1 MRVAVTGKNGQVVSA
16 LQALASAE
24 LEIIALG
31 RPELDLAHPETVWKA
46 LREAKPDVVV
56 SAAAYTAVDT
66 AESEQDIAFAVNR
79 DGARAVAQ
87 AASDIGIP
95 VIHLSTDYVFD
106 GMKATAYVE
115 NDPTGPTSVYGRSK
129 LEGER
134 AVSDA
139 TDNYVVLRTA
149 WVYSEYG
156 NNFVKTMLRLSE
168 NRDEI
173 NVVAD
178 QFGCPTSAND
188 IAVAVAAIAR
198 KLMED
203 SAAPLRGVFHLSGTG
218 ETNWA
223 NFAKQI
229 LAFSAENG
237 GKSMIVNDITTAQ
250 YPTPARRPANSRL
263 DCRKL
268 EEIYGIRLP
277 SWQTSTRAVVTAL
290 AQSKK
295 ETP

>member
-1 MRVAVTGKNGQVVSA
+1 MRLAVTGKNGQVVSA
-16 LQALASAE
+16 LLALASAE
-24 LEIIALG
+24 LEIVALG
-31 RPELDLAHPETVWKA
+31 RPELDLAQPETVLKA
-46 LREAKPDVVV
+46 LREVKPDAVV
-56 SAAAYTAVDT
+56 SAAAYTAVDK
-66 AESEQDIAFAVNR
+66 AESEPDIAFAVNR

-87 AASDIGIP
+87 AASYLGIP
-95 VIHLSTDYVFD
+95 LIHLSTDYVFD
-106 GMKATAYVE
+106 GAKDTAYVE
-115 NDPTGPTSVYGRSK
+115 SDPTGPTSVYGRSK

-134 AVSDA
+134 AVSEA

-188 IAVAVAAIAR
+188 IAAAVVTIAR
-198 KLMED
+198 KLVED
-203 SAAPLRGVFHLSGTG
+203 SSPSVRGVFHLSGTG

-229 LAFSAENG
+229 FAFAKEHG
-237 GKSMIVNDITTAQ
+237 GKSIVVNDITTAQ

-263 DCRKL
+263 DCSKL
-268 EEIYGIRLP
+268 EEVYGIKLP

>member
-1 MRVAVTGKNGQVVSA
+1 MRLAVTGKNGQVVSA
-16 LQALASAE
+16 LQALASDE
-24 LEIIALG
+24 LEIVALG
-31 RPELDLAHPETVWKA
+31 RPELDLAQPGTVLKA
-46 LREAKPDVVV
+46 LREVKPDVVV
-56 SAAAYTAVDT
+56 SAAAYTAVDK

-106 GMKATAYVE
+106 GTNDTAYVE
-115 NDPTGPTSVYGRSK
+115 SDPTGPTSVYGRSK

-134 AVSDA
+134 AVSEA

-188 IAVAVAAIAR
+188 IAAAVVTIAR
-198 KLMED
+198 KLVED
-203 SAAPLRGVFHLSGTG
+203 ASAPLRGVFHLSGTG

-229 LAFSAENG
+229 FALSSENG
-237 GKSMIVNDITTAQ
+237 GKSIVVNDITTEQ

-263 DCRKL
+263 DCSKL
-268 EEIYGIRLP
+268 EEVYGIKLP

-295 ETP
+295 EMP

>member
-1 MRVAVTGKNGQVVSA
+1 MRLAVTGKNGQVVSA
-16 LQALASAE
+16 LQALASDE
-24 LEIIALG
+24 LEIVSLG
-31 RPELDLAHPETVWKA
+31 RPELDLALPETVLKA
-46 LREAKPDVVV
+46 LREVKPDVVV
-56 SAAAYTAVDT
+56 SAAAYTAVDK

-106 GMKATAYVE
+106 GTKDTAYVE
-115 NDPTGPTSVYGRSK
+115 SDPTGPTSVYGRSK

-134 AVSDA
+134 AVSEA

-188 IAVAVAAIAR
+188 IAAAVVTIAR
-198 KLMED
+198 KLVED
-203 SAAPLRGVFHLSGTG
+203 SSAPLRGVFHLSGTG

-229 LAFSAENG
+229 FALSAENG
-237 GKSMIVNDITTAQ
+237 GKSIAVNDITTAQ

-263 DCRKL
+263 DCGKL
-268 EEIYGIRLP
+268 EEVYGIKLP

-295 ETP
+295 EMP

>member
-1 MRVAVTGKNGQVVSA
+1 MRLAVTGKNGQVVSA
-16 LQALASAE
+16 LQALASDE
-24 LEIIALG
+24 LEIVALG
-31 RPELDLAHPETVWKA
+31 RPELDLAQPETVLKA
-46 LREAKPDVVV
+46 LREVKPDVVV
-56 SAAAYTAVDT
+56 SAAAYTAVDK

-87 AASDIGIP
+87 AASEIGIP

-106 GMKATAYVE
+106 GTKDTAYVE
-115 NDPTGPTSVYGRSK
+115 SDPTGPTSVYGRSK

-134 AVSDA
+134 AVSEA

-188 IAVAVAAIAR
+188 IAAAVVTIAR
-198 KLMED
+198 KLVED
-203 SAAPLRGVFHLSGTG
+203 ASAPLRGVFHLSGTG

-229 LAFSAENG
+229 FALSAESG
-237 GKSMIVNDITTAQ
+237 GKSIVVNDIATEQ

-263 DCRKL
+263 DCSKL
-268 EEIYGIRLP
+268 EEVYGIKLP

-295 ETP
+295 EMP

>member
-1 MRVAVTGKNGQVVSA
+1 MRLAVTGKNGQVVSA
-16 LQALASAE
+16 LQALASDE
-24 LEIIALG
+24 LEIVALG
-31 RPELDLAHPETVWKA
+31 RPELDLAQPETVLKA
-46 LREAKPDVVV
+46 LREVKPDVVV
-56 SAAAYTAVDT
+56 SAAAYTAVDK

-106 GMKATAYVE
+106 GTKDTAYVE
-115 NDPTGPTSVYGRSK
+115 SDPIGPTSVYGRSK

-134 AVSDA
+134 AVSEA

-188 IAVAVAAIAR
+188 IAAAVVTIAR
-198 KLMED
+198 KLVED
-203 SAAPLRGVFHLSGTG
+203 SSAPLRGVFHLSGTG

-229 LAFSAENG
+229 FALSAENG
-237 GKSMIVNDITTAQ
+237 GKSIVVNDITTAQ

-263 DCRKL
+263 DCSKL
-268 EEIYGIRLP
+268 EEVYGIKLP

-295 ETP
+295 EMP

>member
-1 MRVAVTGKNGQVVSA
+1 MRLAVTGKNGQVVSA
-16 LQALASAE
+16 IQALASDE
-24 LEIIALG
+24 LEIVALG
-31 RPELDLAHPETVWKA
+31 RPELDLAQPETVLKA
-46 LREAKPDVVV
+46 LREVKPDVVV
-56 SAAAYTAVDT
+56 SAAAYTAVDK

-106 GMKATAYVE
+106 GTKDTAYVE
-115 NDPTGPTSVYGRSK
+115 SDPTGPTSVYGRSK

-134 AVSDA
+134 AVSEA

-156 NNFVKTMLRLSE
+156 NNFVKTMLRLGE

-188 IAVAVAAIAR
+188 IAAAVVTIAR
-198 KLMED
+198 KLVEN
-203 SAAPLRGVFHLSGTG
+203 SSTPLRGVFHLSGTG

-229 LAFSAENG
+229 FALSAENG
-237 GKSMIVNDITTAQ
+237 GKSVVVNDITTAQ

-263 DCRKL
+263 DCSKL
-268 EEIYGIRLP
+268 EEVYGIKLP

-295 ETP
+295 EMP

>member
-1 MRVAVTGKNGQVVSA
+1 MRLAVTGKNGQVVSA

-24 LEIIALG
+24 LEIVALG
-31 RPELDLAHPETVWKA
+31 RPELDLAQPETVLTA
-46 LREAKPDVVV
+46 LREAKPDVVI
-56 SAAAYTAVDT
+56 SAAAYTAVDK
-66 AESEQDIAFAVNR
+66 AESEPDIAFAVNR
-79 DGARAVAQ
+79 DGARAVAH
-87 AASDIGIP
+87 AASDLGIP
-95 VIHLSTDYVFD
+95 IIHLSTDYVFD
-106 GMKATAYVE
+106 GTKATAYVE
-115 NDPTGPTSVYGRSK
+115 SDPTGPTSIYGRSK

-134 AVSDA
+134 AVSEA
-139 TDNYVVLRTA
+139 TDNYAVLRTA

-168 NRDEI
+168 NRDEL

-188 IAVAVAAIAR
+188 IATAIVTIAR
-198 KLMED
+198 KLAED
-203 SAAPLRGVFHLSGTG
+203 SSARLRGVFHLSGTG

-229 LAFSAENG
+229 FAFSAENG
-237 GKSMIVNDITTAQ
+237 GKSMIVNDITTQQ
-250 YPTPARRPANSRL
+250 YPTPARRPASSRL
-263 DCRKL
+263 DCSKL
-268 EEIYGIRLP
+268 EEVYGIRLP

>member
-1 MRVAVTGKNGQVVSA
+1 MRLAVTGKNGQVVSA
-16 LQALASAE
+16 LQALASDE
-24 LEIIALG
+24 LEIVALG
-31 RPELDLAHPETVWKA
+31 RPELDLAQPETVLKA
-46 LREAKPDVVV
+46 LREVKPDVVV
-56 SAAAYTAVDT
+56 SAAAYTAVDK

-106 GMKATAYVE
+106 GTKDTAYVE
-115 NDPTGPTSVYGRSK
+115 SDPTGPTSVYGRSK

-134 AVSDA
+134 AVSEA

-188 IAVAVAAIAR
+188 IAAAVVTIAR
-198 KLMED
+198 KLVED
-203 SAAPLRGVFHLSGTG
+203 ASAPLRGVFHLSGTG

-229 LAFSAENG
+229 LALSSENG
-237 GKSMIVNDITTAQ
+237 GKSIVVNDITTEQ

-263 DCRKL
+263 DCSKL
-268 EEIYGIRLP
+268 EEVYGIKLP

-295 ETP
+295 EMP

>member
-1 MRVAVTGKNGQVVSA
+1 MRLAVTGKNGQVVSA
-16 LQALASAE
+16 LQALASDE
-24 LEIIALG
+24 LEIVALG
-31 RPELDLAHPETVWKA
+31 RPELDLAQPETVLKA
-46 LREAKPDVVV
+46 LREVKPDVVV
-56 SAAAYTAVDT
+56 SAAAYTAVDK

-106 GMKATAYVE
+106 GTKDTAYVE
-115 NDPTGPTSVYGRSK
+115 SDPTGPTSVYGRSK

-134 AVSDA
+134 AVSEA

-188 IAVAVAAIAR
+188 IAAAVVTIAR
-198 KLMED
+198 KLAED
-203 SAAPLRGVFHLSGTG
+203 VSAPLRGVFHLSGTG

-229 LAFSAENG
+229 FALSAENG
-237 GKSMIVNDITTAQ
+237 GKSIVVNDITTEQ

-263 DCRKL
+263 DCSKL
-268 EEIYGIRLP
+268 EEVYGIKLP

-295 ETP
+295 EMP

>member
-1 MRVAVTGKNGQVVSA
+1 MRLAVTGKHGQVVSA
-16 LQALASAE
+16 LQALASAD
-24 LEIIALG
+24 LEIVALG
-31 RPELDLAHPETVWKA
+31 RPELDLAQPETVLKA
-46 LREAKPDVVV
+46 LREVKPDAVV
-56 SAAAYTAVDT
+56 SAAAYTAVDK

-106 GMKATAYVE
+106 GTKDTAYVE
-115 NDPTGPTSVYGRSK
+115 SDPTGPTSVYGRSK
-129 LEGER
+129 LEGEQ
-134 AVSDA
+134 AVSKA
-139 TDNYVVLRTA
+139 TGNYAILRTA

-168 NRDEI
+168 SRDEI

-188 IAVAVAAIAR
+188 IAAAIVTIAR
-198 KLMED
+198 KLVAD
-203 SAAPLRGVFHLSGTG
+203 SSSRLRGVFHLTGTG
-218 ETNWA
+218 ETSWA
-223 NFAKQI
+223 NFAKRI
-229 LAFSAENG
+229 FAFAEKHG

-250 YPTPARRPANSRL
+250 YPTPAKRPANSRL
-263 DCRKL
+263 DCTKL
-268 EEIYGIRLP
+268 EKVYGIKLP
-277 SWQTSTRAVVTAL
+277 SWQTSTRAVVAAL

>member
-1 MRVAVTGKNGQVVSA
+1 MRLAVTGKNGQVVSA
-16 LQALASAE
+16 LQALATAE
-24 LEIIALG
+24 LEIMAFG
-31 RPELDLAHPETVWKA
+31 RPELDLARPETVLQA
-46 LREAKPDVVV
+46 LRDAKPDVVV
-56 SAAAYTAVDT
+56 SAAAYTAVDK
-66 AESEQDIAFAVNR
+66 AESEPELAFVVNR

-87 AASDIGIP
+87 AARELGVP

-106 GMKATAYVE
+106 GTKAAAYVE
-115 NDPTGPTSVYGRSK
+115 TDPTGPTSVYGRSK
-129 LEGER
+129 LEGEK
-134 AVSDA
+134 AVAESTHNHA
-139 TDNYVVLRTA
+139 IIRTA

-156 NNFVKTMLRLSE
+156 NNFVKTMLRLGES
-168 NRDEI
+168 RAEI

-188 IAVAVAAIAR
+188 IAIAIVEIAR
-198 KLMED
+198 RLSSD
-203 SAAPLRGVFHLSGTG
+203 SSTRLRGIFHLSGTG

-229 LAFSAENG
+229 FEFSTENG
-237 GKSMIVNDITTAQ
+237 GKSAIVHDITTEQ

-263 DCRKL
+263 DCKRL
-268 EEIYGIRLP
+268 DEVYGIRLP
-277 SWQTSTRAVVTAL
+277 TWQTSTRAVVTAL

>member
-1 MRVAVTGKNGQVVSA
+1 MRLAVTGKNGQVVSA
-16 LQALASAE
+16 LLALASAE
-24 LEIIALG
+24 LEIVALG
-31 RPELDLAHPETVWKA
+31 RPELDLTQPETVLKA
-46 LREAKPDVVV
+46 LREVKPDAVV
-56 SAAAYTAVDT
+56 SAAAYTAVDK
-66 AESEQDIAFAVNR
+66 AESEPDIAFAVNR

-87 AASDIGIP
+87 AASDLGIP
-95 VIHLSTDYVFD
+95 LIHLSTDYVFD
-106 GMKATAYVE
+106 GAKDTAYVE
-115 NDPTGPTSVYGRSK
+115 SDPTGPTSVYGRSK

-134 AVSDA
+134 AVSEA

-156 NNFVKTMLRLSE
+156 NNFVKTMLRLGE

-188 IAVAVAAIAR
+188 IAAAVVTIAR
-198 KLMED
+198 KLVED
-203 SAAPLRGVFHLSGTG
+203 SSAPLRGVFHLSGTG

-229 LAFSAENG
+229 FAFSAETG
-237 GKSMIVNDITTAQ
+237 GKSIVVNDITTAQ

-263 DCRKL
+263 DCSKL
-268 EEIYGIRLP
+268 EEVYGIKLP
-277 SWQTSTRAVVTAL
+277 SWQTSTRAAVTAF

>member
-1 MRVAVTGKNGQVVSA
+1 MRLAVTGRNGQVVSA
-16 LQALASAE
+16 LQALACDE
-24 LEIIALG
+24 LEIVALG
-31 RPELDLAHPETVWKA
+31 RPELDLAQPETVLKA
-46 LREAKPDVVV
+46 LREVKPDVVV
-56 SAAAYTAVDT
+56 SAAAYTAVDK
-66 AESEQDIAFAVNR
+66 AESDQDVAFAVNR
-79 DGARAVAQ
+79 DGARAVAL

-106 GMKATAYVE
+106 GAKDTAYVE
-115 NDPTGPTSVYGRSK
+115 DDQTGPTSVYGRSK

-134 AVSDA
+134 AVSEA

-156 NNFVKTMLRLSE
+156 NNFVKTMLRLGE

-188 IAVAVAAIAR
+188 IAAAVVAIAR
-198 KLMED
+198 KLVED
-203 SAAPLRGVFHLSGTG
+203 SSAHLRGVFHLSGSG

-229 LAFSAENG
+229 FAFSAEAG
-237 GKSMIVNDITTAQ
+237 GKSIVVNDITTAQ

-263 DCRKL
+263 DCSKL
-268 EEIYGIRLP
+268 EEVYGIKLP

>member
-1 MRVAVTGKNGQVVSA
+1 MRLAVTGKNGQVVSA
-16 LQALASAE
+16 LQALASDE
-24 LEIIALG
+24 LEIVALG
-31 RPELDLAHPETVWKA
+31 RPELDLAQPETVLTA
-46 LREAKPDVVV
+46 LREVKPDVVV
-56 SAAAYTAVDT
+56 SAAAYTAVDK

-106 GMKATAYVE
+106 GTKDTAYVE
-115 NDPTGPTSVYGRSK
+115 SDPTGPTSVYGRSK

-134 AVSDA
+134 AVSEA

-188 IAVAVAAIAR
+188 IAAAVVTIAR
-198 KLMED
+198 KLVED
-203 SAAPLRGVFHLSGTG
+203 ASAPLRGVFHLSGTG

-229 LAFSAENG
+229 FALSAENG
-237 GKSMIVNDITTAQ
+237 GKSIVVNDITTAQ

-263 DCRKL
+263 DCSKL
-268 EEIYGIRLP
+268 EEVYGIKLP

-295 ETP
+295 EIP